1 MACPAMGMHLSFL
14 LPFSRGILKKSLW
27 FRDYFRALQITA
39 FPSSACVFSI
49 IAGTNNQIN
58 ANQRSKIN
66 QTEAS
71 EVNEE
76 PLFSI

>member
-1 MACPAMGMHLSFL
+1 MKRSL
-14 LPFSRGILKKSLW
+14 LL
-27 FRDYFRALQITA
+27 RDRLRVLQIAA
-39 FPSSACVFSI
+39 FPSSVCVFSI
-49 IAGTNNQIN
+49 IPGTNDQID

>member
-1 MACPAMGMHLSFL
+1 VFEGCL
-14 LPFSRGILKKSLW
+14 
-27 FRDYFRALQITA
+27 RALQITV
-39 FPSSACVFSI
+39 FPSNACIFSI
-49 IAGTNNQIN
+49 IPGKNNQIN